1 MGFGLLLAAALF
13 FATDYVVMRL
23 WEFGVTLADQHELAR
38 SAFTLPF
45 NIPFN
50 LPFHRLL
57 TSLDKSTATR
67 KAKVIEQGAIHGRR
81 IIGITV
87 QTGIA
92 GH

>member
-45 NIPFN
+45 N
-50 LPFHRLL
+50 LLFHLLL
-57 TSLDKSTATR
+57 TSLDKSTARR